1 MHHEHYIPKTAQ
13 QPLKL
18 TLKEKLGLPEDYP
31 AMGDAIVQGFTFD
44 VVASLAHETEL
55 SETEILNALNLP
67 DRNKVRRRKH
77 RRFTRV
83 ESNRI
88 YALIEVIEASEVL
101 FEGEACHAISWLKK
115 PCRGLGGRSPIE
127 NLNSFI
133 ELQQVLALIQRL
145 EYGVFN

>member
-31 AMGDAIVQGFTFD
+31 AMGDAIVQGFTFG

-67 DRNKVRRRKH
+67 DRNKVQKRKR

-88 YALIEVIEASEVL
+88 YALIEAIEASESL
-101 FEGEACHAISWLKK
+101 FEGKVCAAINWLKK
-115 PCRGLGGRSPIE
+115 PCKRLGGRSPIE
-127 NLNSFI
+127 NLNSFF
-133 ELQQVLALIQRL
+133 EFQQVISVIHRL

>member
-1 MHHEHYIPKTAQ
+1 MHHEHYVPKTAQ

-18 TLKEKLGLPEDYP
+18 TLKKKLGLPEDYP

-44 VVASLAHETEL
+44 VVAYLAHETEL
-55 SETEILNALNLP
+55 SEAEILNALNLP
-67 DRNKVRRRKH
+67 DRNKVQRRKH

-88 YALIEVIEASEVL
+88 YALIEAITAAEAL
-101 FEGEACHAISWLKK
+101 FEGEACVAINWLKK

-127 NLNSFI
+127 HLNSFI
-133 ELQQVLALIQRL
+133 ELQQVLALIHRL